1 MRRAICFAACAT
13 AIGSVAAIAQI
24 EVSADGRLVVDLAQV
39 TDAPIAPR
47 GTDVPYPAAP
57 DWQNTLRRQ
66 VGALQCADMNNDGWV
81 DVVVGCYIS
90 SSFPPYTD
98 WENLIYYNTGSGQL
112 EANPSWVS
120 ADEVSTGDIQIGDIN
135 GDTWLDI
142 FSANGGSTMS
152 PSVVYY
158 GSPTGPSTTPGWT
171 ANVPGR
177 TWTNSAT
184 LADFDGDGDLDVM
197 TANQG
202 NSQADPYRPMF
213 LYRNING
220 TLETN
225 PSWRSD
231 ETSIQGWVAAGDFN
245 NDDRPDVAV
254 SKWVNF
260 ESAIYENVNGE
271 LQTAPA
277 ITFGGISSKRCVDWA
292 DVDDDGWLDLAHG
305 NSPTELLHNENDS
318 FTVSWTAIAPF
329 YSHQDMKF
337 ADVDHDGDPDLA
349 ETHFGDGRAR
359 IYLNRDGTL
368 DQMPSWTY
376 DSPTVGTA
384 IAFGDINLDGWLD
397 LVVGNSGE
405 PSVKLFL
412 AVPPPCVT
420 DLNGDRQT
428 DLVDLALLL
437 SNFGLTG
444 ENLVGDLNGNG
455 EVELSDLATLL
466 AVFGTAC

>member
-1 MRRAICFAACAT
+1 MRKTASLAA
-13 AIGSVAAIAQI
+13 AAIAAGFAPAYSQI
-24 EVSADGRLVVDLAQV
+24 ERSSDGLLSVDLSTVAEV
-39 TDAPIAPR
+39 PITAR
-47 GTDVPYPAAP
+47 GVDVPYPAVP

-90 SSFPPYTD
+90 NSFPAYTD
-98 WENLIYYNTGSGQL
+98 WENLIYYNTGDGQL

-135 GDTWLDI
+135 GDGWLDI
-142 FSANGGSTMS
+142 FAANGGSTMS

-158 GSPTGPSTTPGWT
+158 GSSTGPSTTPGWT
-171 ANVPGR
+171 AAVPGL

-202 NSQADPYRPMF
+202 NSQVDPYRPMM
-213 LYRNING
+213 LYRNIDG

-245 NDDRPDVAV
+245 NDGRPDVAV

-271 LQTAPA
+271 LQTAPV
-277 ITFGGISSKRCVDWA
+277 ITFGGTSSKRCVAWA

-305 NSPTELLHNENDS
+305 KSPTELLHNASDS
-318 FTVSWTAIAPF
+318 FAVTWTANAPF
-329 YSHQDMKF
+329 YSHQDMRF

-349 ETHFGDGRAR
+349 ETHFGDGRTH

-368 DQMPSWTY
+368 DQAPTWTY
-376 DSPTVGTA
+376 DSTTVGTA
-384 IAFGDINLDGWLD
+384 IAFGDINRDGWVD
-397 LVVGNSGE
+397 LIVGNSGE
-405 PSVKLFL
+405 PCVKLFF
-412 AVPPPCVT
+412 AVPPPCAT

-428 DLVDLALLL
+428 DLTDLALLL
-437 SNFGLTG
+437 TNFGLTG
-444 ENLVGDLNGNG
+444 DDLVGDVNGNG
-455 EVELSDLATLL
+455 EVELTDLATLL
-466 AVFGTAC
+466 AAFGTAC